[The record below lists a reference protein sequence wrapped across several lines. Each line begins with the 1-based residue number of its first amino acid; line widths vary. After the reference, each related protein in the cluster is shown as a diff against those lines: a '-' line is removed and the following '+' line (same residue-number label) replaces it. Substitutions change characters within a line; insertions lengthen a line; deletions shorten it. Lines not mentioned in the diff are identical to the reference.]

1 MKYLFILMA
10 RSINRMYRLA
20 EGSHW
25 DHWCACDDDNSLS
38 YGALDMAVF
47 GGRGPRWYWAPTT
60 DYAPASD
67 ESPKPVEPP
76 KRHIELAVVKIEDG
90 MVCRIVLE
98 WDHYQKKKESEYS
111 RKEQECAARMLRDG
125 YDIDDIF

>member
-1 MKYLFILMA
+1 
-10 RSINRMYRLA
+10 
-20 EGSHW
+20 
-25 DHWCACDDDNSLS
+25 
-38 YGALDMAVF
+38 MAVF

-98 WDHYQKKKESEYS
+98 WDRYWGNTFDE
-111 RKEQECAARMLRDG
+111 
-125 YDIDDIF
+125 